1 MLPITVRE
9 ATADDFDALL
19 RLLDGMDESM
29 YGVRGHAV
37 ERDVRS
43 LYDSVLA
50 DPDQRLLVAEDG
62 GRLVGSAHL
71 MVLRHF
77 GRSLSRSGVV
87 EGVVVDAAYRRAGV
101 GAALMREVAEAAR
114 RAGCYKLALTSNLA
128 RPGAHR
134 FYSRLGWK
142 RTHYGYSL
150 EQPPGDGRRAD
161 GEGDQGR

>member
-1 MLPITVRE
+1 MGTFTVRE

-29 YGVRGHAV
+29 YAGRSHAG

-43 LYDSVLA
+43 LYKAVLA

-71 MVLRHF
+71 MVLRPF
-77 GRSLSRSGVV
+77 GRSLSRSGIV
-87 EGVVVDAAYRRAGV
+87 EGVVVEPAYRRAGV
-101 GAALMREVAEAAR
+101 GAALMWAVAEAAR
-114 RAGCYKLALTSNLA
+114 RAGCYKVALTSNLA
-128 RPGAHR
+128 RAGAHR

-150 EQPPGDGRRAD
+150 EL
-161 GEGDQGR
+161 

>member
-1 MLPITVRE
+1 
-9 ATADDFDALL
+9 
-19 RLLDGMDESM
+19 M
-29 YGVRGHAV
+29 YGGRSHAA
-37 ERDVRS
+37 ESDVRS

-87 EGVVVDAAYRRAGV
+87 EGVVVDPAYRRAGV
-101 GAALMREVAEAAR
+101 GAALMRAVAEAAR

-128 RPGAHR
+128 RTGAHR
-134 FYSRLGWK
+134 FYGRLGWK
-142 RTHYGYSL
+142 RSHFGYSL
-150 EQPPGDGRRAD
+150 EL
-161 GEGDQGR
+161 

>member
-29 YGVRGHAV
+29 YGGRGHAA

-43 LYDSVLA
+43 LYERILA

-71 MVLRHF
+71 IIIQHFDLPLR
-77 GRSLSRSGVV
+77 RSGII
-87 EGVVVDAAYRRAGV
+87 EGVVVDEAWRAKGV
-101 GAALMREVAEAAR
+101 GAALMRAAADAAR
-114 RAGCYKLALTSNLA
+114 AAGCYKLALTSNLA
-128 RPGAHR
+128 RAGAHR

-150 EQPPGDGRRAD
+150 EL
-161 GEGDQGR
+161 

>member
-1 MLPITVRE
+1 VGTFTVRE
-9 ATADDFDALL
+9 ATAEDFDALL

-29 YGVRGHAV
+29 YAGRGHAPELEV
-37 ERDVRS
+37 HS
-43 LYDSVLA
+43 LYEAALA
-50 DPDQRLLVAEDG
+50 DPDQRLLVAEEG

-87 EGVVVDAAYRRAGV
+87 EGVVVDPAYRRAGV
-101 GAALMREVAEAAR
+101 GAALMRAAAEAAR
-114 RAGCYKLALTSNLA
+114 EAGCYKLALSSNLA
-128 RPGAHR
+128 RTGAHR

-150 EQPPGDGRRAD
+150 EL
-161 GEGDQGR
+161 

>member
-1 MLPITVRE
+1 VGTFTVRE
-9 ATADDFDALL
+9 ARPDDFDALL

-29 YGVRGHAV
+29 YGGRSHAA

-43 LYDSVLA
+43 LYDAVLA

-87 EGVVVDAAYRRAGV
+87 EGVVVDPPYRRAGV
-101 GAALMREVAEAAR
+101 GAALMRAAADAAR
-114 RAGCYKLALTSNLA
+114 AAGCYKLALTSNLA
-128 RPGAHR
+128 RTGAHR

-150 EQPPGDGRRAD
+150 EL
-161 GEGDQGR
+161 